1 MTGNS
6 YCLLYIIG
14 INRNIYMCDRKAII
28 ENYSIWTAYSA
39 ARVGCPF
46 RGKALGEE
54 FKRIVIDSGRLEILS
69 GKEPISNEEFSDW
82 HEKMVLDLSAMKKAK
97 GKKIGVGWA
106 AKILNVFLKTYAY
119 VGDQGRP
126 NIRMFLHPPLD
137 TILIKRIMDH
147 ENLKT
152 DSKENI
158 ALRKT
163 IRKAIPI
170 SSLKS
175 YKTYLAVIK
184 ALRRFAEIIGKK
196 TVFELEDFWET
207 SNTKGK

>member
-1 MTGNS
+1 
-6 YCLLYIIG
+6 
-14 INRNIYMCDRKAII
+14 MCDRKAII
-28 ENYSIWTAYSA
+28 KNYSIWTAYSA

-54 FKRIVIDSGRLEILS
+54 VKRIIIDSGQLEIIS
-69 GKEPISNEEFSDW
+69 GKEPISSEEFSNW
-82 HEKMVLDLSAMKKAK
+82 HEKMVLVLSAIKKAK

-106 AKILNVFLKTYAY
+106 AKILNIFLKTYAY

-126 NIRMFLHPPLD
+126 NIRSLLHPPLD
-137 TILIKRIMDH
+137 SILVKKIMDH
-147 ENLKT
+147 ESLKLS
-152 DSKENI
+152 SKEND

-175 YKTYLAVIK
+175 YTTYLAVIY
-184 ALRRFAEIIGKK
+184 ALRRFAEMIEKK
-196 TVFELEDFWET
+196 TVFELEGFWET
-207 SNTKGK
+207 SNNQLKVTE